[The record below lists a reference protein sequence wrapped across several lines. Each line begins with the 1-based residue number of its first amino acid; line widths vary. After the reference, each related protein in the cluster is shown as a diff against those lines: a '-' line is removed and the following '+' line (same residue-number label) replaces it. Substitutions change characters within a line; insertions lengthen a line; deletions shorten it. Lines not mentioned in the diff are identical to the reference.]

1 MGKLQEWKQEN
12 PEYQNVDS
20 DFSKKCLDMHK
31 NTLAGSD
38 REVYYP
44 KVIHVL
50 AKETMVDK

>member
-1 MGKLQEWKQEN
+1 LN
-12 PEYQNVDS
+12 
-20 DFSKKCLDMHK
+20 MHR
-31 NTLAGSD
+31 NTIAGSN